1 MKTLFKNLEEIIC
14 VGLLVG
20 IVILTSLQVFSRYAL
35 SDPIGWTEELAR
47 FLMIWLVF
55 FGASAG
61 IKRKSH
67 IKIELIINKL
77 SEKWR
82 KVVKTL
88 TSLIVAALLIILI
101 YQGAVLTIKMSSI
114 PAVTLPITWQY
125 VYSAVPV
132 GCAFMLFRIIQ
143 YRTL

>member
-1 MKTLFKNLEEIIC
+1 MRALFKNLEEIIC